1 MRTVRPPTDY
11 DLNELALRVRMLQRA
26 LDRGEGPK
34 YDVGALLDAFFASLS
49 MIVVSEVWLPAFRAT
64 RSSCVCFCRAYI
76 RALQAL
82 INHNLSLNV
91 CVSSPG

>member
-1 MRTVRPPTDY
+1 MFLHHTVR
-11 DLNELALRVRMLQRA
+11 
-26 LDRGEGPK
+26 
-34 YDVGALLDAFFASLS
+34 GAAAGAHDTGLGLLDAFFASLS

-82 INHNLSLNV
+82 VNHNLSLNV